1 MLCYVCMYGVL
12 LDECVG
18 VSGQLVHVFLDESVR
33 RVNHRTR
40 EVKNAKFVILKS
52 VCMYVCMLS
61 IYISYCMYVCMYCIW
76 VILRVYVCM

>member
-1 MLCYVCMYGVL
+1 MAGGKVL

-18 VSGQLVHVFLDESVR
+18 VSRQLVHVLLDESVR

-52 VCMYVCMLS
+52 VCMYVCEVL
-61 IYISYCMYVCMYCIW
+61 Y
-76 VILRVYVCM
+76 